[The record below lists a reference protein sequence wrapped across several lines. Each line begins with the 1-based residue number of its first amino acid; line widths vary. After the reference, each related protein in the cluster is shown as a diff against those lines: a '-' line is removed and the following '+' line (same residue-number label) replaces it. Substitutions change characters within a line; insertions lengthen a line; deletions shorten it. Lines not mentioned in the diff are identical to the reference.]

1 MVRSLM
7 LLHSAIELF
16 QSELD
21 ALSNACNEQQKE
33 LRILQNL
40 MQTQIDR
47 SKSISDLED
56 IVHHE
61 LNSLELEAKNFEE
74 ESHLVINR
82 CNAVENE
89 IAAISS
95 VKLFSIPFKIRL
107 KDDGNDS
114 ISNGAGRYPTI
125 NSLRLAYRINTKAG
139 LTKKEINA
147 AFFHA
152 AQLVAFTL
160 GLHPS
165 LNTTVIRIIPIHPCA
180 KVLVNLPEGQTIHN
194 LGVDTN
200 SGGTARS
207 NHVPTQSLTLFLA
220 LLSEA
225 TSYIL
230 TERKQRNDIE
240 EPPFPMKELSID
252 NVEVTK
258 LADSN
263 TAAWSSVVFCIAA
276 NLRWLSELEM

>member
-7 LLHSAIELF
+7 PLHSAIELF

-21 ALSNACNEQQKE
+21 TLSNACNEQQKE
-33 LRILQNL
+33 VQVLRNL

-47 SKSISDLED
+47 SKSISHQED
-56 IVHHE
+56 IVYHE
-61 LNSLELEAKNFEE
+61 LNSLELEAHNFEE

-89 IAAISS
+89 IAAMSR
-95 VKLFSIPFKIRL
+95 VKLLSIPFKIRL
-107 KDDGNDS
+107 NNGGNDS

-125 NSLRLAYRINTKAG
+125 NNLRLAYRINTKAG
-139 LTKKEINA
+139 LSKEEINA

-152 AQLVAFTL
+152 AQLMAFTL

-194 LGVDTN
+194 LGFDTN
-200 SGGTARS
+200 SGSTAQS

-225 TSYIL
+225 TSSIL
-230 TERKQRNDIE
+230 TERKQRNNIE
-240 EPPFPMKELSID
+240 EPPFPMTELAID
-252 NVEVTK
+252 NVDVTN